1 MSNIVSINTDNYS
14 AMAKAMGME
23 QESSKSASTLPRL
36 KLSSKSIMREE
47 TSSDGET
54 QNVEKVPAGSFFLEF
69 PEENEARYF
78 GKGLTIRP
86 FMQRFFL
93 RKWVDNKD
101 KKKGYFVKSLMA
113 DNLNVDLKDTD
124 GTFNCGRPSGY
135 IKDFKSLD
143 AKMQE
148 KIKAVDR
155 VRSVFGTISFNKVF
169 NVDGTDSDKE
179 VKDVPFIWEITGGTA
194 FKIVGETF
202 KTLSTMKRLPVQH
215 NMTLTTEAKPLN
227 SGGSFFVP
235 KLVPNYKEVLKVEEK
250 EQEIFGNFIAW
261 VEGFNGYISSS
272 WDEKNRNNVSEEDMK
287 VVDEFIEVDDND
299 EK

>member
-36 KLSSKSIMREE
+36 KLSKETIMGQKEVDGVME
-47 TSSDGET
+47 T
-54 QNVEKVPAGSFFLEF
+54 VVKVNPGSFFLEF
-69 PEENEARYF
+69 PEENDTHYYA
-78 GKGLTIRP
+78 KGLTIRP

-93 RKWVDNKD
+93 RKWVNGLEG
-101 KKKGYFVKSLMA
+101 KKGYFVKSLMS
-113 DNLNVDLKDTD
+113 DNLNVDLKDSG

-143 AKMQE
+143 VKMQE
-148 KIKAVDR
+148 QIKAVDR
-155 VRSVFGTISFNKVF
+155 VRSVFGTVTFDKVI
-169 NVDGTDSDKE
+169 NSDGTDSDKE
-179 VKDVPFIWEITGGTA
+179 IKDVPFIWEVTGATA
-194 FKIVGETF
+194 YKIVGETF
-202 KTLSTMKRLPVQH
+202 KALSTMKRLPVQH
-215 NMTLTTEAKPLN
+215 SMKLTTEAKSLQ

-235 KLVPNYKEVLKVEEK
+235 KINPNYKQVLKVDEK